1 MERLWQDKVEKEEVG
16 WEEMKGN
23 IQAIFQERQG
33 EEKGRLVGRGVQEG
47 A

>member
-16 WEEMKGN
+16 WEKMKGN
-23 IQAIFQERQG
+23 IQAISQEGQR